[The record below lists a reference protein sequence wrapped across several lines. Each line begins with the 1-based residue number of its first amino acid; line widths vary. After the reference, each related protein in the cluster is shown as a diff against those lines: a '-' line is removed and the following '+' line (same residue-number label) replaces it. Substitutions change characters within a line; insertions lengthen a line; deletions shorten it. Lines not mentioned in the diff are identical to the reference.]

1 MRGVRPPPAR
11 RFSSHIPFVVHVCSL
26 DAALVWLWHFLSA
39 RGILLSPPTCSSLA
53 GSGCN
58 RPVAETWF
66 KILHAWWTKN
76 NCDWSHSWNKNSNL
90 EISWSFTKIFLF
102 PSKQL
107 LYFYT
112 FYVNVSGSRLL
123 SPLVLW
129 TSVPALRAE
138 CWDPSNLLWGWFQLP
153 GFGSWAA
160 E

>member
-11 RFSSHIPFVVHVCSL
+11 RFSSHIPFAVHVCSL
-26 DAALVWLWHFLSA
+26 DAASVWLWDFLSA
-39 RGILLSPPTCSSLA
+39 RGMLLSPLTCSSPA

-107 LYFYT
+107 QRQTHINQGNQHAVT
-112 FYVNVSGSRLL
+112 FTNRKVLIDL
-123 SPLVLW
+123 SYCKLTQNQEFVEK
-129 TSVPALRAE
+129 V
-138 CWDPSNLLWGWFQLP
+138 F
-153 GFGSWAA
+153 
-160 E
+160 